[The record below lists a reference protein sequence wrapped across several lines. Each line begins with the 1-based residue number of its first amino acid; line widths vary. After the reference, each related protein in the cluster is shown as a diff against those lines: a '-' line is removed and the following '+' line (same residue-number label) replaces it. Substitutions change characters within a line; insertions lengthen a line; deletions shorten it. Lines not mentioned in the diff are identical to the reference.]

1 MDTKYISHL
10 YFMNITLLLLII
22 QTIIGTPAFSLQHG
36 DLLFQ
41 DSDCGEFCDAI
52 EKVTEGY
59 QGANLSHVG
68 MVILSKDGPQIIEA
82 TTTGVVMTD
91 LKTFLSRS
99 YDSDGNSKVIV
110 GRVNDNHTKLI
121 PNAVNHAQ
129 SLLGKKYDHVFDIK
143 NDTYYC
149 SELVYE
155 AFKYANGGEEL
166 FQLFPMTFI
175 DPDTNET
182 FGIWSN
188 YYSELEKS
196 IPEGQLGLN
205 PGGISR
211 STEIEIVHMYGTPS
225 GMWSK

>member
-1 MDTKYISHL
+1 
-10 YFMNITLLLLII
+10 MNINIILLII
-22 QTIIGTPAFSLQHG
+22 QTLIGSQTFTLQNG

-59 QGANLSHVG
+59 KGANLSHIG
-68 MVILSKDGPQIIEA
+68 MVILSKDGPQVIEA
-82 TTTGVVMTD
+82 TTKGVVITD

-99 YDSDGNSKVIV
+99 NDKNGDSKVIV
-110 GRVNDNHTKLI
+110 GRVNETHSELI
-121 PNAVNHAQ
+121 PDAVQYAQ
-129 SLLGKKYDHVFDIK
+129 YLLGKKYDHVFDIK

-166 FQLFPMTFI
+166 FQLYPMTFI
-175 DPDTNET
+175 DPETNET

-188 YYSELEKS
+188 YYSELGKS
-196 IPEGQLGLN
+196 IPEGKPGLN
-205 PGGISR
+205 PGGISK
-211 STEIEIVHMYGTPS
+211 SDEIEIIHIFGIPS
-225 GMWSK
+225 GMKKK

>member
-1 MDTKYISHL
+1 
-10 YFMNITLLLLII
+10 MNINIILLII
-22 QTIIGTPAFSLQHG
+22 QTLIGSQTFTLQNG

-59 QGANLSHVG
+59 EGANLSHIG
-68 MVILSKDGPQIIEA
+68 MVILSKDGPQVIEA
-82 TTTGVVMTD
+82 TTKGVVMTD

-99 YDSDGNSKVIV
+99 NDKNGDSKVIV
-110 GRVNDNHTKLI
+110 GRVNETHSELI
-121 PNAVNHAQ
+121 PDAVQYAQ
-129 SLLGKKYDHVFDIK
+129 YLLGKKYDHVFDIK

-166 FQLFPMTFI
+166 FQLYPMTFI
-175 DPDTNET
+175 DPETNET

-188 YYSELEKS
+188 YYSELGKS
-196 IPEGQLGLN
+196 IPEGKPGLN
-205 PGGISR
+205 PGGISK
-211 STEIEIVHMYGTPS
+211 SDEIEIIHIFGIPS
-225 GMWSK
+225 GMKKK

>member
-1 MDTKYISHL
+1 
-10 YFMNITLLLLII
+10 MNINIILLII
-22 QTIIGTPAFSLQHG
+22 QTLIGSQTFTLQYG

-68 MVILSKDGPQIIEA
+68 MVILSKDGPQVIEA
-82 TTTGVVMTD
+82 TTKGVVMTD

-99 YDSDGNSKVIV
+99 YDKNGKSKVIV
-110 GRVNDNHTKLI
+110 GRVNETHSKLI
-121 PNAVNHAQ
+121 PDAIQHAK
-129 SLLGKKYDHVFDIK
+129 SLLEKKYDHVFDIK

-166 FQLFPMTFI
+166 FQLYPMTFI
-175 DPDTNET
+175 DPETNET

-188 YYSELEKS
+188 YYSELGKS
-196 IPEGQLGLN
+196 IPEGKPGLN
-205 PGGISR
+205 PGGISK
-211 STEIEIVHMYGTPS
+211 SDEIEIIHIFGIPS
-225 GMWSK
+225 GMKKK

>member
-1 MDTKYISHL
+1 MIINIS
-10 YFMNITLLLLII
+10 LLII
-22 QTIIGTPAFSLQHG
+22 QTLIGSQTFTLQNG

-59 QGANLSHVG
+59 QGANLSHIG
-68 MVILSKDGPQIIEA
+68 MVILSKDGPQVIEA
-82 TTTGVVMTD
+82 TTKGVVITD

-99 YDSDGNSKVIV
+99 NDKNGDSKVIV
-110 GRVNDNHTKLI
+110 GRVNETHSELI
-121 PNAVNHAQ
+121 PDAVQYAQ
-129 SLLGKKYDHVFDIK
+129 YLLGKKYDHVFDIK

-166 FQLFPMTFI
+166 FQLYPMTFI
-175 DPDTNET
+175 DPETNET

-188 YYSELEKS
+188 YYSELGKS
-196 IPEGQLGLN
+196 IPEGKPGLN
-205 PGGISR
+205 PGGISK
-211 STEIEIVHMYGTPS
+211 SDEIEIIHIFGIPS
-225 GMWSK
+225 GMKKK

>member
-1 MDTKYISHL
+1 
-10 YFMNITLLLLII
+10 MNINIILLII
-22 QTIIGTPAFSLQHG
+22 QTLIGSQTFTLQNG

-59 QGANLSHVG
+59 EGANLSHIG
-68 MVILSKDGPQIIEA
+68 MVILSKDGPQVIEA
-82 TTTGVVMTD
+82 TTKGVVMTD

-99 YDSDGNSKVIV
+99 NDKNGDSKVIV
-110 GRVNDNHTKLI
+110 GRVNETHSELI
-121 PNAVNHAQ
+121 PDAVQYAQ
-129 SLLGKKYDHVFDIK
+129 YLLGKKYDHVFDIK

-166 FQLFPMTFI
+166 FQLYPMTFI
-175 DPDTNET
+175 DPETNDT

-188 YYSELEKS
+188 YYSELGKS
-196 IPEGQLGLN
+196 IPEGKPGLN
-205 PGGISR
+205 PGGISK
-211 STEIEIVHMYGTPS
+211 SDEIEIIHIFGIPS
-225 GMWSK
+225 GMKKK